1 MGAIEHASHFGWD
14 ATSRG
19 TLDIYD
25 QVITENNASAKIAGQ

>member
-1 MGAIEHASHFGWD
+1 MGAFEHASHFGWD

-25 QVITENNASAKIAGQ
+25 RVLTAIEAQKKQIG

>member
-1 MGAIEHASHFGWD
+1 MGALEHASHFGWD

-25 QVITENNASAKIAGQ
+25 RVLSARRDAQKHIG